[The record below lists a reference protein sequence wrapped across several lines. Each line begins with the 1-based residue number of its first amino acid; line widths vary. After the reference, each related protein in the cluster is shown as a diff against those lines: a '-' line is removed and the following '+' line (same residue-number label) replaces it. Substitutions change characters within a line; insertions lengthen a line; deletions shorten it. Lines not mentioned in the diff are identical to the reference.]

1 MREIHKGHRA
11 LNLKPLEHT
20 LSIVY
25 IDTLEDIYEAIN
37 ARCFDITDR
46 QIGTNPER
54 VYSIYYY
61 DEGLL
66 KDDAYL
72 SAYGNKDC
80 LIVGDIIITKHDA
93 QGEMVD
99 LKDSDIDYIGKQ
111 VWRVVDNMHRELDV
125 LFPISYPNY
134 NIYGRS
140 VRR

>member
-11 LNLKPLEHT
+11 LNLKPLDHK

-25 IDTLEDIYEAIN
+25 IDTLDDICTAIN
-37 ARCFDITDR
+37 ARCFDIATR
-46 QIGTNPER
+46 QIGTNPDR
-54 VYSIYYY
+54 IYDIYC

-66 KDDAYL
+66 KETAYL

-80 LIVGDIIITKHDA
+80 LIVGDILIAKHDT

-111 VWRVVDNMHRELDV
+111 IYRVIDNMNRELDV

-140 VRR
+140 ART